1 MVQIYIAMSVR
12 LHFKFVHCVLFS
24 CIIRPIIIAEV
35 RTVNNS
41 TVGTRSQIRM
51 VPSLTYI
58 GLLAPEKLAAHV
70 SSKDRVRP
78 RQAVGASV
86 RPRNRNLLFDADL
99 SMRCH
104 VQTRSQAVVGI
115 ADRTASQHL
124 WGHVTS
130 SVVT

>member
-51 VPSLTYI
+51 VSSLTYI
-58 GLLAPEKLAAHV
+58 GLLAPKNELPTSALG
-70 SSKDRVRP
+70 
-78 RQAVGASV
+78 Q
-86 RPRNRNLLFDADL
+86 
-99 SMRCH
+99 
-104 VQTRSQAVVGI
+104 
-115 ADRTASQHL
+115 
-124 WGHVTS
+124 TS
-130 SVVT
+130 SSRRRLSPTSE